1 MYMQK
6 ADPPWTAH
14 TLRASRSSGRT
25 LLVHPPAPDPPYR
38 SGRGN
43 QLPYVP
49 ARRPPQERTSRRPR
63 WMDDSTKTPR
73 PRDTPQRSPESH
85 VEEPSH
91 EELLT
96 YTFRRAGR
104 GDEKRRG
111 AYTERVSAT
120 HTPRGAVGRGA
131 NRWDPDR
138 GGAAK
143 MGTRRAARGLRDMGA
158 AKRGGL
164 EPGIAERQGDEAVRM
179 SEVWSSVMHIS
190 HSQHARRSE

>member
-111 AYTERVSAT
+111 AYTEWVSAT

-131 NRWDPDR
+131 DRWDPNR
-138 GGAAK
+138 GGVPK
-143 MGTRRAARGLRDMGA
+143 NGNPSRGEDSATWGPRNEGC
-158 AKRGGL
+158 L
-164 EPGIAERQGDEAVRM
+164 EPGIAKWHRDERGQRG
-179 SEVWSSVMHIS
+179 IS
-190 HSQHARRSE
+190 GQCELLLIHDSLRGY